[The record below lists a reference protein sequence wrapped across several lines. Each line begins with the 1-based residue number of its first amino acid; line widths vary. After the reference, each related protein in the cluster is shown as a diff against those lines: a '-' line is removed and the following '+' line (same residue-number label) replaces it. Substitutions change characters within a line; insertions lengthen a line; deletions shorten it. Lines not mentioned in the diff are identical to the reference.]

1 MGCHGASSSR
11 EDGGTTLQHKKEKVC
26 SLCQQG
32 FFSFWLGDFLCIPF
46 GMEDFFNYMFSDT
59 SGSHKQIFNL
69 ELLSVVSE
77 LQYYYSTDLLL
88 AFLY

>member
-1 MGCHGASSSR
+1 MGLQVAEKMEEQPYNTKGKKFAAIVKRGFLASGW
-11 EDGGTTLQHKKEKVC
+11 EI
-26 SLCQQG
+26 
-32 FFSFWLGDFLCIPF
+32 FSVFPLVWRIFLLRVQWH
-46 GMEDFFNYMFSDT
+46 

>member
-1 MGCHGASSSR
+1 
-11 EDGGTTLQHKKEKVC
+11 
-26 SLCQQG
+26 
-32 FFSFWLGDFLCIPF
+32 
-46 GMEDFFNYMFSDT
+46 MEDFFVTCLSDT

>member
-1 MGCHGASSSR
+1 LVWR
-11 EDGGTTLQHKKEKVC
+11 I
-26 SLCQQG
+26 
-32 FFSFWLGDFLCIPF
+32 FLLRVQWH
-46 GMEDFFNYMFSDT
+46 